1 MPRRGSHVHVWSLRS
16 LCAEMPRLTWV
27 LVAVLLF
34 ALLGELSLR
43 LAAPAVR
50 WRLDAAS
57 DKLRI
62 WLSPG
67 QSPLAGYV
75 FRRSRWTYIDELR
88 SAGGTITLR
97 LKPGEIFSARVA
109 ILGPDPS
116 QARILAFVPASP
128 VLVAKELEGNA
139 LVLHASEPLV
149 SVEGVPAGS
158 WQPSQPD
165 IVTLRRQTV
174 DMTYSLKAVGQSGGQ
189 SVWQV
194 TVPALPQAPVIWFG
208 SAQAGQ
214 VYLTIDDGWY
224 RSAYL
229 LRLMRT
235 SHVPITAFL
244 IADAAA
250 EDPGYWRDFV
260 AAGGLIE
267 DHTASHA
274 NLTGLT
280 LQAAQAQWRIPI
292 DDFAAWF
299 GIPAPS
305 LGRPPYG
312 AFDADVQAAAWAAGL
327 KELVMWDVVWTPDQG
342 VSTWN
347 GGPIQAGDIVLLHWV
362 PGVGHAVEHLLK
374 TLQRE
379 GLHPA
384 RLTSGV

>member
-16 LCAEMPRLTWV
+16 LCAERPRLTWV

-88 SAGGTITLR
+88 SSGGTITLR

-299 GIPAPS
+299 GVPAPS